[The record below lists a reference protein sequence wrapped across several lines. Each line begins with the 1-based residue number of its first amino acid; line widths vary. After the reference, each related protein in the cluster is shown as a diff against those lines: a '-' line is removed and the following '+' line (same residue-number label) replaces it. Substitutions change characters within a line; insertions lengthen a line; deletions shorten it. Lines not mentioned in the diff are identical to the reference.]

1 MPKTIQNTKALEPP
15 ELLTKVKNK
24 PDPSQELAIK
34 TSLENTISMIIGPPG
49 TGKTETIVSL
59 IDEFLIRNNDR
70 PVRILITAFSYSAL
84 NVVLDKLQKSTTKDG
99 EPTNAANIQK
109 IFLHSS
115 SHEPSELITTDD
127 SILNLYKD
135 GSSWKLNEESYKNMK
150 RYNRSIIDENFIL
163 FGNAHQLYNLTELNE
178 YAEEKEYEVD
188 FNDFDLIIV
197 DEASQFPTDYFMSC
211 LQYVRDHTVS
221 FTDKEGLLIS
231 KSREDPIKI
240 ATGMVPIETIEPEC
254 LTKVIIVGDHNQ
266 LPPVK
271 IIAPPKKLEVI
282 LGSLFN
288 YYYNGHELNAIQLE
302 NNYRSNQM
310 IVDYTASLGFYKNL
324 KAYHENA
331 HNKIEGELNNI
342 KEDWVKE
349 VIDQNKIVS
358 SIVHQINTDSTISE
372 LEAKIVSELVIGYFS
387 MSNPNTNEQQKI
399 FWEEEIGIVAPHNA
413 QGRLI
418 IDAIF
423 DFLIKDSRN
432 KLTEDELMRSLKG
445 AIVSVEKFQGSDREL
460 IIASMGISDK
470 DQLKAEEEFIYDLNR
485 FNVLTSRAKSK
496 AILVCSKNFLDYLPK
511 RHQIME
517 SVEKIRKFT
526 YDFCNNSKSINI
538 SNETVVF
545 HWKE

>member
-1 MPKTIQNTKALEPP
+1 MYPLFSIAKLRTAKVTNLTFTEIPTSRSCKYSYEFELHDLSTNVKLKEGDQVLLVPFELRDRVYFREWDISIEEMNLQKDSVTGLSYYTLKTKEEYGKKLSTGDKGTLLTLAEDKLGHIPEQWYLYPKGGDSWPNKLWNISRNTGLLTRNNFGNSWLAHRLAYLWDLSLADSLDYPMESTFRTPELYFYMPKTLQQTKTLDPP

-240 ATGMVPIETIEPEC
+240 HFIFFFFS
-254 LTKVIIVGDHNQ
+254 
-266 LPPVK
+266 
-271 IIAPPKKLEVI
+271 I
-282 LGSLFN
+282 L
-288 YYYNGHELNAIQLE
+288 I
-302 NNYRSNQM
+302 
-310 IVDYTASLGFYKNL
+310 
-324 KAYHENA
+324 
-331 HNKIEGELNNI
+331 
-342 KEDWVKE
+342 
-349 VIDQNKIVS
+349 
-358 SIVHQINTDSTISE
+358 
-372 LEAKIVSELVIGYFS
+372 
-387 MSNPNTNEQQKI
+387 
-399 FWEEEIGIVAPHNA
+399 
-413 QGRLI
+413 
-418 IDAIF
+418 
-423 DFLIKDSRN
+423 
-432 KLTEDELMRSLKG
+432 
-445 AIVSVEKFQGSDREL
+445 
-460 IIASMGISDK
+460 
-470 DQLKAEEEFIYDLNR
+470 
-485 FNVLTSRAKSK
+485 
-496 AILVCSKNFLDYLPK
+496 
-511 RHQIME
+511 
-517 SVEKIRKFT
+517 
-526 YDFCNNSKSINI
+526 
-538 SNETVVF
+538 
-545 HWKE
+545 